1 VSVPKTPDPPEAP
14 ERRGL
19 GADWKNPWPPRG
31 IVQGEPQPSPGFDA
45 LRADG
50 YCVIF
55 DVTPMPED
63 ADEYQDHLNNSAAVR
78 MFNELRMAYVAARL
92 APDWPR
98 YVRRGNLAV
107 VVRELHVEYE
117 SEGWMHERFV
127 GGTRISRRRGKSGI
141 HEQHLVEAAT
151 ARSLAR
157 AWLVQLLV
165 DSDGRVIDWPE
176 WYWEAIAAV
185 EGVPAAEI
193 GGERQSWGPP
203 D

>member
-1 VSVPKTPDPPEAP
+1 VVVSTP

-19 GADWKNPWPPRG
+19 GADWTNPWPPRG
-31 IVQGEPQPSPGFDA
+31 IVQGDPQPSAGVDA
-45 LRADG
+45 LIADG
-50 YCVIF
+50 YRVIF

-63 ADEYQDHLNNSAAVR
+63 ADEWQDHLNNTAAVR

-98 YVRRGNLAV
+98 FVRRGNLAV
-107 VVRELHVEYE
+107 VVRELHVQYD
-117 SEGWMHERFV
+117 SEGWMHDQFV
-127 GGTRISRRRGKSGI
+127 GGTRISQRRGKGGI
-141 HEQHLVEAAT
+141 HEQHLVEATT

-165 DSDGRVIDWPE
+165 DGDGRVIDWPE
-176 WYWEAIAAV
+176 WYWETIATV
-185 EGVPAAEI
+185 EGAPARVIDAP
-193 GGERQSWGPP
+193 RMAWGPP